1 MSSNGYVYASD
12 DKGASVQ
19 KQNPQSN
26 SGLGTGRLILSIY
39 SKCIMLF
46 RHRLKW
52 IVEVVF

>member
-19 KQNPQSN
+19 KQDPQSN